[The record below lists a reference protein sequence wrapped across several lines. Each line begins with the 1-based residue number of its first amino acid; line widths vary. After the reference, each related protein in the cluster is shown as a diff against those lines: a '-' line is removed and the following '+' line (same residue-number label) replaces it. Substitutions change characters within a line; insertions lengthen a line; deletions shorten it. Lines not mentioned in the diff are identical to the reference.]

1 MKTGAILRDV
11 TMHRDTTMR
20 VKGWKGRRSDHSC
33 SESDNRVS
41 VLSVYLSG
49 YLPPKGR
56 PCFDVWRYN
65 VVALLIPGNY
75 LLLISDN
82 SDGFQEVYDLL
93 SGLSAQ

>member
-1 MKTGAILRDV
+1 
-11 TMHRDTTMR
+11 MR

-56 PCFDVWRYN
+56 PCFDVWRYS

-82 SDGFQEVYDLL
+82 SDGFQEFYDLL